1 MKVMNLT
8 SILLMSILIAGLIAC
23 GGKEKTAGSA
33 KQTHQMAASSEDLS
47 HAMINLPTVQCGMCK
62 EAIETGLGTVD
73 GIVSINVDI
82 EDKMGH
88 VNYDTAK
95 IDLVKIENAIAA
107 LGYQANKIMAVSE
120 AYDKL
125 PTCCK
130 LLEDRI
136 IIL

>member
-1 MKVMNLT
+1 MKVMKLA

-47 HAMINLPTVQCGMCK
+47 HTMINLPTVQCGTCK
-62 EAIETGLGTVD
+62 ETIETGLGKVD

-82 EDKMGH
+82 EGKMGH
-88 VNYDTAK
+88 VNYDPAK
-95 IDLVKIENAIAA
+95 INLAKIENAIAT
-107 LGYQANKIMAVSE
+107 LGYRANETMAGAD
-120 AYDKL
+120 AYSKL

-130 LLEDRI
+130 LPEDRQ
-136 IIL
+136 

>member
-33 KQTHQMAASSEDLS
+33 KQSHQMAASSEDLS

-62 EAIETGLGTVD
+62 ETIETGLSKVD
-73 GIVSINVDI
+73 GIVSVNVDI
-82 EDKMGH
+82 EGNMGH
-88 VNYDTAK
+88 VNYEPAK
-95 IDLVKIENAIAA
+95 IDLVKIENAIAT
-107 LGYQANKIMAVSE
+107 LGYQANEIMAVSE

-125 PTCCK
+125 PICCK
-130 LLEDRI
+130 VPETE
-136 IIL
+136 